1 MRDRVSRRYREK
13 KSLVGTFGI
22 TGLFAY
28 LTGVIQG
35 YIRGFTGDHKMI
47 KRVGRL
53 LLPTTA
59 FVLVCFIIYMSA
71 PILPQLKKEAEI
83 DAAVA
88 QAAEEDI
95 GADIVSED
103 EGEED
108 VKPEENE
115 AETEEKETEEE
126 TENREE
132 PVPLD
137 NTILEPSDVYAEK
150 GGLAVFQAYYPDA
163 GDYQWE
169 IETESGQWEE
179 ASSEMVR
186 ERSDEL
192 QRKIS
197 LLELTADREKA
208 IRCRIRVG
216 HNPEVNYTAALHIL
230 SGAVSSIS
238 ADEFSAEAGKYVN
251 AGEIPVEVTYSD
263 GRQEVITGLSGLY
276 FLDTE
281 ESKESSETASG
292 NMQETITTVKTACD
306 YNRLEAGTAEGTLG
320 YRKQDGESLEA
331 PVNLKGLDLTA
342 PVISELQIDDFEV
355 SNVDRP
361 VPVTVS
367 VSASDD
373 VTPTR
378 QLDYAFLPEG
388 LEIQEED
395 WKKEAVFTAEI
406 TKNGIWTAYC
416 RDEAGNVATA
426 DQELIVVDN
435 KAPTINISLQ
445 YKEEWCRQNTIYVS
459 AEDNLPVEY
468 RYICTASGKDSGW
481 TSESS
486 KGVDAN
492 GTWTVQVRDAVGNTA
507 EQGIT
512 VDNIDTRAPVI
523 RSITEKTEG
532 EAVINEE

>member
-1 MRDRVSRRYREK
+1 M
-13 KSLVGTFGI
+13 
-22 TGLFAY
+22 
-28 LTGVIQG
+28 
-35 YIRGFTGDHKMI
+35 
-47 KRVGRL
+47 
-53 LLPTTA
+53 
-59 FVLVCFIIYMSA
+59 
-71 PILPQLKKEAEI
+71 
-83 DAAVA
+83 
-88 QAAEEDI
+88 
-95 GADIVSED
+95 
-103 EGEED
+103 
-108 VKPEENE
+108 
-115 AETEEKETEEE
+115 
-126 TENREE
+126 
-132 PVPLD
+132 
-137 NTILEPSDVYAEK
+137 
-150 GGLAVFQAYYPDA
+150 
-163 GDYQWE
+163 
-169 IETESGQWEE
+169 
-179 ASSEMVR
+179 
-186 ERSDEL
+186 
-192 QRKIS
+192 
-197 LLELTADREKA
+197 
-208 IRCRIRVG
+208 
-216 HNPEVNYTAALHIL
+216 
-230 SGAVSSIS
+230 
-238 ADEFSAEAGKYVN
+238 N

-342 PVISELQIDDFEV
+342 PVISELQIDDFEL

-426 DQELIVVDN
+426 DRELIVVDN

-468 RYICTASGKDSGW
+468 R
-481 TSESS
+481 
-486 KGVDAN
+486 
-492 GTWTVQVRDAVGNTA
+492 
-507 EQGIT
+507 
-512 VDNIDTRAPVI
+512 
-523 RSITEKTEG
+523 
-532 EAVINEE
+532 